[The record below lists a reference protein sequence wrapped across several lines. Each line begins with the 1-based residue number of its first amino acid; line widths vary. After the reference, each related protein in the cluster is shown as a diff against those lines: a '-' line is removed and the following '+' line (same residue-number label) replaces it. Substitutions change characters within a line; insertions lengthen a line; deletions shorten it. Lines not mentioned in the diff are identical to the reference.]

1 MVDGF
6 SIVKWLLS
14 ALFVVVYI
22 TLAYVTL
29 FVLA

>member
-1 MVDGF
+1 MF
-6 SIVKWLLS
+6 SITKWLLS